1 MLSDKS
7 RALERLA
14 LCGMLAE
21 LTRTSRDS
29 LDEAAGNAS
38 RVVMCACWVA
48 QVMEEGE
55 RLSKKQLA
63 QENTIKKLRAEL
75 AEARSDKGSTS
86 ASLAAERQK
95 ACRVRLATCCMR
107 RTQDS
112 QTSLQG
118 TLSWIGDAAHKL
130 HCHNKAQ

>member
-1 MLSDKS
+1 M
-7 RALERLA
+7 RAR
-14 LCGMLAE
+14 
-21 LTRTSRDS
+21 
-29 LDEAAGNAS
+29 
-38 RVVMCACWVA
+38 WVA

-95 ACRVRLATCCMR
+95 ACCVRLATCCMQ
-107 RTQDS
+107 RTQDFQLS
-112 QTSLQG
+112 LLGLCLGSAARYTSSMGPWNACNIASDCCPLDYYR
-118 TLSWIGDAAHKL
+118 IV
-130 HCHNKAQ
+130 